1 MLLQQITAET
11 LTWAQQPATTA
22 PPASERPAMY
32 ASTVYPGTTDQS
44 VAVPIVL
51 ARGEERTD
59 VDFAMQSVRVVRV
72 TGVVTRPDGQPAA
85 GVSVV
90 RALKQRAMI
99 PDPGQATTTDAAGVF
114 TFTSMPPGEYVLL
127 ARGAPAGFAYAA
139 DPTSGSRGLGAGP
152 GNMAA
157 QQPWWG
163 ATDIQ
168 VAGED
173 LLDRA
178 IRLQP
183 GISVS
188 GRVVFKNTTPASR
201 VTITLTPTSTAAAAS
216 VGAEVLPGADGLFKI
231 EGVMP
236 ATFRVVAS
244 VTTSAVGM
252 VGTQPTVTV
261 QSIMHAGKDLADVP
275 LDVNTGDITD
285 VVVTMSDQ
293 MAGLSGVLTDAAGRP
308 TPQYYVFMFPV
319 DRALWTTNSRR
330 IRAVRADVNGAYSVT
345 GLPAGEYFVSAATA
359 IDTALQYDTTY
370 LEQFVPLAIKM
381 TLGESERRTQNLGV
395 GGR

>member
-1 MLLQQITAET
+1 
-11 LTWAQQPATTA
+11 
-22 PPASERPAMY
+22 
-32 ASTVYPGTTDQS
+32 
-44 VAVPIVL
+44 
-51 ARGEERTD
+51 
-59 VDFAMQSVRVVRV
+59 
-72 TGVVTRPDGQPAA
+72 
-85 GVSVV
+85 
-90 RALKQRAMI
+90 
-99 PDPGQATTTDAAGVF
+99 
-114 TFTSMPPGEYVLL
+114 
-127 ARGAPAGFAYAA
+127 
-139 DPTSGSRGLGAGP
+139 
-152 GNMAA
+152 
-157 QQPWWG
+157 
-163 ATDIQ
+163 
-168 VAGED
+168 
-173 LLDRA
+173 
-178 IRLQP
+178 
-183 GISVS
+183 VS